1 VTARNLAPILA
12 RIPGW
17 EDARGS
23 VISRGSNNIAWLLTS
38 ESRKAV
44 LKLGLAARE
53 FPLNTRAHEASVQA
67 RAAAAGLAP
76 AVLYFD
82 EEVLLEEYVAGPA
95 WTDDTLSRAGRLEQL
110 GSTLKRLHTL
120 PPTGR
125 RFPLMEAA
133 LHYYAR
139 LPRNADRARAERC
152 LATLS
157 GVAAAEMPCCCHNDL
172 VAGNIMSVSGPVL
185 IDWEYAAD
193 NDPMFDLASL
203 VAHHRI
209 GSAGRERLLIACF
222 GSAAADYRERLLDSC
237 KAYRALAWLWRASRP

>member
-1 VTARNLAPILA
+1 VTLREPAVILA

-17 EDARGS
+17 ENAGSS

-38 ESRKAV
+38 GSRAAV

-53 FPLNTRAHEASVQA
+53 FPLNTRAGEAEVQA
-67 RAAAAGLAP
+67 RAARAGIAP

-82 EEVLLEEYVAGPA
+82 DEVLLEEYVPGPA
-95 WTDDTLSRAGRLEQL
+95 WTGKTLSLAGRLEQL
-110 GSTLKRLHTL
+110 CRTLKVLHAL

-133 LHYYAR
+133 RHYYAR
-139 LPRNADRARAERC
+139 LPGGADRARAERC
-152 LATLS
+152 LVTLS
-157 GVAAAEMPCCCHNDL
+157 GVAAPETPCCCHNDL
-172 VAGNIMSVSGPVL
+172 VAGNIISASGPVL

-209 GSAGRERLLIACF
+209 GPAGRERLLSACF